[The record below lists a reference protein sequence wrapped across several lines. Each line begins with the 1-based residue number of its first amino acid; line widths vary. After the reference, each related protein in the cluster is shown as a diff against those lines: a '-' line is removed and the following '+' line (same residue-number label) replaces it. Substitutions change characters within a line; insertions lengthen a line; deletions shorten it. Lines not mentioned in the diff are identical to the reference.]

1 MSKFANIPFV
11 FRFNAVTADKQVEG
25 FKYEVVDEED
35 PTKVKRVSE
44 THSVEVPSL
53 AYFGIEAGEISDG
66 KYQDKEANLLFEVIK
81 QTVKDFIKPLVEAG
95 KEIPTGNIWDIIANT
110 APAKRGRAA
119 GSAAVHIGREMK
131 AMFCELFAERRRAL
145 GKPEAGIVQQTTFL
159 KALAK
164 DANTRTKDWLKVVL
178 ANIDDLVENLG
189 ADDLEA
195 IAPMVEVLQK
205 EMQAAIDAQEI
216 SLEDAL

>member
-1 MSKFANIPFV
+1 MSKFANIPFI

-44 THSVEVPSL
+44 THAVDVPSL
-53 AYFGIEAGEISDG
+53 AYFGIEAGEIVDG

-95 KEIPTGNIWDIIANT
+95 KEIPTGNLWDIIANT

-119 GSAAVHIGREMK
+119 GSTAVHIGREMK

-145 GKPEAGIVQQTTFL
+145 GKPEAGIAQQSEFFR
-159 KALAK
+159 KLAK

-195 IAPMVEVLQK
+195 IAPMVEVLHK
-205 EMQAAIDAQEI
+205 EIQAAIDAQEI

>member
-1 MSKFANIPFV
+1 MTKFIAQEFA
-11 FRFNAVTADKQVEG
+11 FRFKPVSIDKQVEG

-44 THSVEVPSL
+44 KHTVEVPAL
-53 AYFGIEAGEISDG
+53 EYFGIQGGEFTDG
-66 KYQDKEANLLFEVIK
+66 KYADKEANLLFDVIK
-81 QTVKDFIKPLVEAG
+81 QAVKDFIKPLVEDG

-110 APAKRGRAA
+110 APARRGRAA
-119 GSAAVHIGREMK
+119 GVAAVNIGREMK
-131 AMFCELFAERRRAL
+131 SAFIELFAERRRAL
-145 GKPEAGIVQQTTFL
+145 GKPEAGIAQQSEFFR
-159 KALAK
+159 KLAK

-178 ANIDDLVENLG
+178 ANVDDMVANIE

-195 IAPMVEVLQK
+195 IAPMVELLQK
-205 EMQAAIDAQEI
+205 EIQGAIDAQEV